1 MCCGGFVVLTPR
13 AKDELAS
20 TVVHLPSARKAE
32 VTALLQFAGGLRV
45 AGGRVVIDADV
56 DRESVATR
64 ICKDLKD
71 LCGYS
76 AEVRV
81 LPSIGSR
88 GRYLVQ
94 VAHQAEDVARW
105 TGLIDRW
112 GRPVRGMPAQIVGGS
127 TAEAEA
133 IWRGA
138 FLARGSLSL
147 AGRARG
153 LEVECPGMEAALA
166 LTGAARRLGVHVKA
180 RQLRGA
186 DRITVRDA
194 DTIAVL
200 LNRIGAQKTRA
211 AWQSHHDRAGTTI
224 ADAALVDSNQ
234 QRAQRSALAS
244 AIRAERALEIL
255 GDKAPRHFIE
265 IARLRIEHPD
275 LSLDDLG
282 RLATPPLTKNAAA
295 GRLRR
300 VLGMADREAHRAG
313 VADTRGMVAA
323 G

>member
-1 MCCGGFVVLTPR
+1 MCGGRLVVLTPKV
-13 AKDELAS
+13 KDELAR

-45 AGGRVVIDADV
+45 ANGRVVIDADV
-56 DRESVATR
+56 DRESVASR
-64 ICKDLKD
+64 VCRDLKD
-71 LCGYS
+71 LSGYA

-88 GRYLVQ
+88 SRYLVH
-94 VAHQAEDVARW
+94 VAQQAEDVARW

-127 TAEAEA
+127 RAEAEA
-133 IWRGA
+133 VWRGA

-186 DRITVRDA
+186 DRVTVRDA
-194 DTIAVL
+194 DTISSL
-200 LNRIGAQKTRA
+200 LNLIGAQQTQA
-211 AWQSHHDRAGTTI
+211 VWQLHRDHANTGTVG
-224 ADAALVDSNQ
+224 AALVDSNQ
-234 QRAQRSALAS
+234 RRAQQSAMTTAV
-244 AIRAERALEIL
+244 RAQRALEIL
-255 GDKAPRHFIE
+255 GDKAPAHFVE
-265 IARLRIEHPD
+265 IARLRIRHPD
-275 LSLDDLG
+275 LSLEDLG
-282 RLATPPLTKNAAA
+282 RLAEPPLTKHAAA

-300 VLGMADREAHRAG
+300 VLGMADREAKRAG
-313 VADTRGMVAA
+313 LADTSVVVAA